1 MEHRRRLGAICAFIL
16 GLALALGEGA
26 VASEPESAAA
36 DVAPDSISEVMLED
50 TGLELEDTPS
60 LPESDAIADADVADE
75 ADEDTE
81 GASPSAPA
89 RAAPS
94 P

>member
-1 MEHRRRLGAICAFIL
+1 MEHRRRWGAACAVVLLIL
-16 GLALALGEGA
+16 SLA
-26 VASEPESAAA
+26 ASASATEPEST

-50 TGLELEDTPS
+50 TGLELEDTM
-60 LPESDAIADADVADE
+60 LPPPASDAVAEADVMDE
-75 ADEDTE
+75 AEEDD
-81 GASPSAPA
+81 PPPAPA